1 MKLSLWFYCT
11 ASQITALGFS
21 VCSPRLR
28 FLPESFRDTAS
39 AAPVGKRMCSGCFLW
54 FYCTASPIAAFG
66 FFLLLS
72 SPAVPAGIVS
82 GYSVRGPGGKANVLG
97 LFSVVLLY
105 CFPNRG
111 FGVFLDGILR
121 FRQRIKERSIR
132 EFPERFFGSIAFPS
146 GRCSGRVSLQNR
158 KGCIKPTAMV

>member
-11 ASQITALGFS
+11 ASQIAALGFF
-21 VCSPRLR
+21 CL
-28 FLPESFRDTAS
+28 F
-39 AAPVGKRMCSGCFLW
+39 
-54 FYCTASPIAAFG
+54 
-66 FFLLLS
+66 S

-82 GYSVRGPGGKANVLG
+82 GDSVRGPGGKANVLG

-121 FRQRIKERSIR
+121 FRNRIRRGDHEKLHRMFLLAQLFLVEDI
-132 EFPERFFGSIAFPS
+132 S
-146 GRCSGRVSLQNR
+146 GVFRCKNR